1 MRRRAIL
8 AWLMPVM
15 VVAVVAVILSAMG
28 AAAEPLAPARIACGE
43 GVGNGGFEEDAGWVL
58 PGTAYPA
65 AYSAARAHS
74 GVRSLRA
81 GILMTD
87 ANVYSYSAANQAIV
101 FPTIVPT
108 DVQTASLTVWWWPI
122 TTEAEL
128 TRTVEAAA
136 GGGSTVDGAV
146 GEMVDMATLQA
157 IVDGAK
163 PAPGAAVVEG
173 DRQYV
178 ILTNENNKVITS
190 LLWARSNAQ
199 QWQEAAFDLTPYL
212 GRQLRVHIGVYND
225 GVGGVTGMYADD
237 VAAQFCKSTGEVVY
251 MPQIRADATSTPTET
266 PTGTATPTVTVT
278 PTATI
283 TVTPT
288 VEPTETATPT
298 IEPTAVPT
306 ATDVWTDPGQAIEV
320 FSPVADG
327 LYHSPIEV
335 RGFSQTFEGVVNMRL
350 SAVGGARD
358 GEVLG
363 ERTALG
369 GSVEGFAFFDSYLR
383 FTTSEVISATL
394 EVFEVSAKDGS
405 EIHKVSIPLTLL
417 PGQRV
422 VDLDRPALGAGA
434 CGSVYVRGYSNTFE
448 ANVLVTL
455 SARSGEVLTS
465 TSTLGGN
472 LGVYK
477 DFSTVVG
484 YDPAEPMPVLV
495 GVTEGS
501 AAGFGYI
508 DYTRVP
514 VSLYPA
520 KSGCPFG
527 LDR

>member
-1 MRRRAIL
+1 MI
-8 AWLMPVM
+8 PVI
-15 VVAVVAVILSAMG
+15 VIATVGLLLSALRAG
-28 AAAEPLAPARIACGE
+28 AEPRAAAGVACGE
-43 GVGNGGFEEDAGWVL
+43 GLGNGGFEEDADWVL

-65 AYSAARAHS
+65 AYSTAMAHS
-74 GVRSLRA
+74 GERSLRA

-87 ANVYSYSAANQAIV
+87 ANVYSYSAANQAIAL
-101 FPTIVPT
+101 PTLVPT
-108 DVQTASLTVWWWPI
+108 DVETASLTVWWWPI
-122 TTEAEL
+122 TTEPPL
-128 TRTVEAAA
+128 TRTVVAAKAGSSAGGAAGEAA
-136 GGGSTVDGAV
+136 GGAVDLV
-146 GEMVDMATLQA
+146 TLQA
-157 IVDGAK
+157 IVDGVT
-163 PAPGAAVVEG
+163 PAPGAAAVDG

-199 QWQEAAFDLTPYL
+199 QWHESTFDLTPYL

-225 GVGGVTGMYADD
+225 GVGGVTAMYADD
-237 VAAQFCKSTGEVVY
+237 VAAQFCKSTGEAVY
-251 MPQIRADATSTPTET
+251 MPQIRADATHTPTET
-266 PTGTATPTVTVT
+266 PTGTATPTA
-278 PTATI
+278 TA

-288 VEPTETATPT
+288 VEPTVTMTPT

-306 ATDVWTDPGQAIEV
+306 GTAVWTDPGQAIEV
-320 FSPVADG
+320 FSPVANG

-350 SAVGGARD
+350 SAVGGAID

-369 GSVEGFAFFDSYLR
+369 GSVDGFAFFDTYLR

-422 VDLDRPALGAGA
+422 VDLNAPVAGAGA
-434 CGSVYVRGYSNTFE
+434 CGSVYVSGYSNTFE
-448 ANVLVTL
+448 ANVLVTV

-472 LGVYK
+472 LGVYR
-477 DFSTVVG
+477 DFSTVLG

-501 AAGFGYI
+501 PAGFGYI

-514 VSLYPA
+514 VSLYPVR
-520 KSGCPFG
+520 SGCPYPLVG
-527 LDR
+527 K